1 MILSL
6 HNVLKT
12 GVWLTPER
20 VKIISFMM
28 ILMSLIG
35 LSVLWLTGESWM
47 TDRLG
52 RPIGTDFSGVWHAG
66 KMVLAGQAH
75 AVFDPIPH
83 FEFQRQNFNNFNID
97 VYGWHY
103 PPFFLGIA
111 AFLAL
116 FPYFPA
122 LLIWQAAT
130 FALFYAAIRRIAPSH
145 VLTPLL
151 IVGFPAVFVT
161 LGHGH
166 NAFLTA
172 GLLGFGLYFRQ
183 TRPWL
188 AGFCIG
194 LLAYKPQFGLILPL
208 ILLAS
213 GNFRAFAGATITVVV
228 MTLVATGIWG
238 IEIWYAFLKGAEFT
252 RLVVLEEGNTGW
264 HKIQTL
270 FSSIPLVSEELAL
283 SFY

>member
-83 FEFQRQNFNNFNID
+83 FEFQRQNFNNFN
-97 VYGWHY
+97 
-103 PPFFLGIA
+103 
-111 AFLAL
+111 
-116 FPYFPA
+116 
-122 LLIWQAAT
+122 
-130 FALFYAAIRRIAPSH
+130 S
-145 VLTPLL
+145 
-151 IVGFPAVFVT
+151 
-161 LGHGH
+161 
-166 NAFLTA
+166 
-172 GLLGFGLYFRQ
+172 
-183 TRPWL
+183 
-188 AGFCIG
+188 
-194 LLAYKPQFGLILPL
+194 
-208 ILLAS
+208 
-213 GNFRAFAGATITVVV
+213 
-228 MTLVATGIWG
+228 
-238 IEIWYAFLKGAEFT
+238 
-252 RLVVLEEGNTGW
+252 
-264 HKIQTL
+264 
-270 FSSIPLVSEELAL
+270 
-283 SFY
+283 